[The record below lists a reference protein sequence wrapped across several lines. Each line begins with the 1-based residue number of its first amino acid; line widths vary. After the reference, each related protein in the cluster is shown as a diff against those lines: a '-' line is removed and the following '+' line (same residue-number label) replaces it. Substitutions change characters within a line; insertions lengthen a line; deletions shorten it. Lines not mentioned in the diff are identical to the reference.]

1 MSRSVVRDPVEGLRK
16 RLGNSALRLRGGSST
31 EDVAVVRMRRIILP
45 LTGAA
50 LCATAAYGVLPLAHQ
65 SYRLLAAQ
73 DEPAALAD
81 IAVDKAL
88 SAQVARSEIE
98 SALNNQD
105 PELAASFLEL
115 ARDRGIAVD
124 PQLAQRVD
132 AANAI
137 GAQLVRTAANFGH
150 GLVTG
155 APDDLAGLAGTATGD
170 LFVFGDIR
178 DAVREGRHLARG
190 EPADELILGLACAG
204 ILVTAAT
211 YASLGVAAPERVG
224 LSFVKA
230 ARRTGR
236 LAAPVAEWM
245 TRSVREVVDSKAL
258 AVALNKASITA
269 PTEALRLAR
278 DAVKVERAESVMA
291 TMRDIGRVRTK
302 AGTRAALEG
311 LKLSEG
317 PGDVARLARLAETK
331 GSKTRA
337 ILKLAGRAGFVL
349 TAAVIDLLSW
359 VFAAFCALFGFCSAV
374 KRTTERA
381 TERYLRWRKRR
392 RARAVAAAQGKPL
405 VAARG

>member
-1 MSRSVVRDPVEGLRK
+1 
-16 RLGNSALRLRGGSST
+16 
-31 EDVAVVRMRRIILP
+31 MRRIILP
-45 LTGAA
+45 LTVAA
-50 LCATAAYGVLPLAHQ
+50 LCATAAYGVLPLAHA
-65 SYRLLAAQ
+65 SYQLLEAQ

-81 IAVDKAL
+81 IAVAKAL
-88 SAQVARSEIE
+88 SAPVARTEIE
-98 SALNNQD
+98 NALNNQD

-132 AANAI
+132 DANAV
-137 GAQLVRTAANFGH
+137 GAQVVRAAANFGR

-155 APDDLAGLAGTATGD
+155 APEDLAGLAGTATGD
-170 LFVFGDIR
+170 VFVFGDIR

-211 YASLGVAAPERVG
+211 YATLGAAAPERIG

-245 TRSVREVVDSKAL
+245 TRSVREVVDTKTL
-258 AVALNKASITA
+258 AAALNKASITA
-269 PTEALRLAR
+269 PAEALRLAR
-278 DAVKVERAESVMA
+278 DAVKVDRAESVMA
-291 TMRDIGRVRTK
+291 TMRDVGRVRAK

-311 LKLSEG
+311 LKLSES
-317 PGDVARLARLAETK
+317 PRDVARLARLAETK
-331 GSKTRA
+331 GGKTRA
-337 ILKLAGRAGFVL
+337 ILKLVGRAGFVL

-359 VFAAFCALFGFCSAV
+359 IFTAFCMVFGFCSAV
-374 KRTTERA
+374 KRTTERT

-392 RARAVAAAQGKPL
+392 RARRRAAVAAAQGKLL
-405 VAARG
+405 VAAGD

>member
-1 MSRSVVRDPVEGLRK
+1 
-16 RLGNSALRLRGGSST
+16 
-31 EDVAVVRMRRIILP
+31 
-45 LTGAA
+45 
-50 LCATAAYGVLPLAHQ
+50 TAAHGVLPRAHE
-65 SYRLLAAQ
+65 SYRLLEAQ

-88 SAQVARSEIE
+88 SAPVARTEIE
-98 SALNNQD
+98 NALNNQD

-132 AANAI
+132 DANAAS
-137 GAQLVRTAANFGH
+137 AQVMRAAANFGH

-155 APDDLAGLAGTATGD
+155 APDDLAGFAGTAAGD

-190 EPADELILGLACAG
+190 EPGDELILGLACAG

-211 YASLGVAAPERVG
+211 YTTLGAAAPERIG

-236 LAAPVAEWM
+236 LAAPVAQWM
-245 TRSVREVVDSKAL
+245 TRSVREVVDTKAL
-258 AVALNKASITA
+258 AAALDKASITA
-269 PTEALRLAR
+269 PAEALRLAR
-278 DAVKVERAESVMA
+278 DAVKVDRAEGVIA

-302 AGTRAALEG
+302 AGTRAALDG
-311 LKLSEG
+311 LRLSEG
-317 PGDVARLARLAETK
+317 SDDVARLARLAETK

-349 TAAVIDLLSW
+349 TAAAFDLLSW
-359 VFAAFCALFGFCSAV
+359 MFAALCTVFGFCSAV
-374 KRTTERA
+374 KRTTERT

-392 RARAVAAAQGKPL
+392 RARRREAVAAA
-405 VAARG
+405 VAATG